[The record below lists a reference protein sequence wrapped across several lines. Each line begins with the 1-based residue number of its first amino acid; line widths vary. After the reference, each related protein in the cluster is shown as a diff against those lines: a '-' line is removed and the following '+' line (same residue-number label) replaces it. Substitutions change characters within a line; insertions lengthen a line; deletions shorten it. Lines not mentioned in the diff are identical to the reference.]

1 MDALLLLPVAKPDI
15 NKLEEAYEVA
25 DDVATKAAGAM
36 IRVPKFF
43 QYDGASI
50 PPAAWQAIGTPFQPR
65 FMVPAVFHDW
75 VYHTHL
81 VGKDDADELFYD
93 LLVANGVNKIKASLM
108 LAAVESFGGWYWNND
123 KDDLA
128 YLKRLAA
135 RIKKDGRDPADYGM
149 A

>member
-1 MDALLLLPVAKPDI
+1 
-15 NKLEEAYEVA
+15 
-25 DDVATKAAGAM
+25 
-36 IRVPKFF
+36 
-43 QYDGASI
+43 
-50 PPAAWQAIGTPFQPR
+50 
-65 FMVPAVFHDW
+65 MVPAVFHDW

-93 LLVANGVNKIKASLM
+93 LLVANGVNKVRASLM

-123 KDDLA
+123 QDDLA